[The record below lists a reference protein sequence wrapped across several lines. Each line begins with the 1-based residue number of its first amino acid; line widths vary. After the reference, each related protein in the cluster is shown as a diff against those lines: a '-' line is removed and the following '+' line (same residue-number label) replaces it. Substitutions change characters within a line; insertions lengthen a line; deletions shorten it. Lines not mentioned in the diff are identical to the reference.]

1 MTHCPDTGRWR
12 AYLDGETVERA
23 ALATHL
29 EGCGRC
35 RATLAELQ
43 ATADFSRARL
53 AALAAPAP
61 VDVRRAWAGVQAR
74 LGRRPAPVSRY
85 ERIRQMLTRALS
97 GPARLALS
105 GAGVALAVLL
115 VLALTPAGS
124 QALQALS
131 IFRVQTFKAI
141 TIEVDP
147 ATLPAVTEAR
157 KRARSA
163 APPAAKDP
171 DQARQQV
178 ERDLAAVGI
187 TLKTT
192 IDERTVRVVADIAAA
207 RAAAKGVPVRTLGAL
222 PDAFA
227 KVAPRVYVADPSTSS
242 ATVDLAAFRKAVA
255 EAKKARPE
263 GAPEIDPAK
272 LPGIDPTV
280 SSVSATLQ
288 TAFSVVQVYGE
299 GETALVFA
307 QGASPELTLS
317 EGIDIL
323 AIRDALLAM
332 PAIPKTTRTQLL
344 SIRDDEWTR
353 TLIIPVP
360 QGTIVKDVTVGGAL
374 GNTVGGAPGLLILS
388 PDGHG
393 GAVLWQHAGVLYAV
407 GGGYGEDV
415 LLKAANSVQ

>member
-1 MTHCPDTGRWR
+1 
-12 AYLDGETVERA
+12 
-23 ALATHL
+23 
-29 EGCGRC
+29 
-35 RATLAELQ
+35 
-43 ATADFSRARL
+43 
-53 AALAAPAP
+53 
-61 VDVRRAWAGVQAR
+61 
-74 LGRRPAPVSRY
+74 
-85 ERIRQMLTRALS
+85 MLTRTLS

-163 APPAAKDP
+163 AQPAAKDP
-171 DQARQQV
+171 VQARQQV

-192 IDERTVRVVADIAAA
+192 IDEQTVRAVADIATA
-207 RAAAKGVPVRTLGAL
+207 RAAAKGVPVRTLGAP

-272 LPGIDPTV
+272 LPGIDPNV

-393 GAVLWQHAGVLYAV
+393 GAVLWQRDGVLYAV